1 MKIKLYSFLNDKNTK
16 TYDIYKKMQE
26 SNDSERKIII
36 NYLYDIN
43 EYGIVRALSHIY
55 DIDNYKDF
63 RKKNYVSKIY
73 IVYYIIN
80 IVK

>member
-73 IVYYIIN
+73 IVYI
-80 IVK
+80 

>member
-26 SNDSERKIII
+26 SNETERKIII

-73 IVYYIIN
+73 IVYI
-80 IVK
+80 

>member
-26 SNDSERKIII
+26 SNEAERKIII

-63 RKKNYVSKIY
+63 RKKNYISKIY
-73 IVYYIIN
+73 IVYI
-80 IVK
+80 